1 MVKPLPVREF
11 SLVFPRIVPQTA
23 PFLKIYIS
31 SLSDGI
37 QSIYVDDTSYV
48 SKYQDFKKSEHE
60 LNKNFTIIKNYAFQ
74 CIKVCF
80 FRKVISSNP
89 KPLSFNQSRFN
100 SRY

>member
-1 MVKPLPVREF
+1 MVKPLPGREF
-11 SLVFPRIVPQTA
+11 YLVFPRIGPQTA
-23 PFLKIYIS
+23 PFLKIYIN

-37 QSIYVDDTSYV
+37 QSIYVDDTSFV
-48 SKYQDFKKSEHE
+48 SKYQDFKKPEHE

-74 CIKVCF
+74 CIKVRF